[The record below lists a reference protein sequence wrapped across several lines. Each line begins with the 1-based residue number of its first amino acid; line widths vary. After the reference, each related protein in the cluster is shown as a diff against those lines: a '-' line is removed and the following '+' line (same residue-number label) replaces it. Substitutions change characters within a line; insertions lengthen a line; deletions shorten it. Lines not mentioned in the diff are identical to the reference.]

1 MAFLHTNKDF
11 RAASEDFSTPTEK
24 TLAGLFDFGL
34 NKARFIAVNGP
45 NQECEVS
52 LTVVNTENKTVLE
65 CDDIHGDDYGLLI
78 RPQMNLIYVKEVRAM
93 NNNGDCRRNGLGKAF
108 IAGLVRVAE
117 TVGIDNINLTA
128 GREDGMYFWSRHG
141 WRLLDDQQAGKFCN
155 DINRKLETAGHEHF
169 SDDQIDVIRKL
180 IHRQDLYVNQ
190 RLAELPL
197 TQEQINFLFAGEIRM
212 GLNLKDD
219 RCLKRLKQGFDR
231 GMIRTDHIQCLGKY
245 KTAKGKGVAASIS
258 QRHLL

>member
-24 TLAGLFDFGL
+24 TLAELFDFGL
-34 NKARFIAVNGP
+34 NKAKFIAVNGA

-52 LTVVNTENKTVLE
+52 LTVVNPDNKTVLE
-65 CDDIHGDDYGLLI
+65 CDDLHGDDYGLLI
-78 RPQMNLIYVKEVRAM
+78 RPQMNLMYVKEVRAM
-93 NNNGDCRRNGLGKAF
+93 SDNEDCRRNGLGKAF

-117 TVGIDNINLTA
+117 ATGIDNINLTA

-141 WRLLDDQQAGKFCN
+141 WRLLDGQQASRFCD

-169 SDDQIDVIRKL
+169 SDEQVDIIRKL

-197 TQEQINFLFAGEIRM
+197 TQEQINFLFFGEIRM
-212 GLNLKDD
+212 GLNLKDA
-219 RCLKRLKQGFDR
+219 RCLKRLKQGLDR
-231 GMIRTDHIQCLGKY
+231 GMIRVEHIQCLGKY
-245 KTAKGKGVAASIS
+245 KTAKDKGVAASIS
-258 QRHLL
+258 QHHLL